1 MSEKQTAVWTGSSLK
16 GLAVSV
22 LLMATSSMTFA
33 DPFTAVGGFDGRA
46 RVSGPDQTA
55 VVPGGEAVLWARGL
69 QPNQPVY
76 LRQSGETLN
85 GGEPFIADG
94 EGNLNGRL
102 AIPANANPGMY
113 PVVAELG
120 GDAPYATTFDL
131 TVSAVLAET
140 GLEAYDVTSAAT
152 LKRPYQVVYGN
163 GAIYV
168 AASEGRPP
176 ITETYVAKID
186 PETLEVIAKVQPGP
200 APEGDG
206 RDMGHFAVHGI
217 GIDEEAGQIWVS
229 NTHQNTVAVYDANDL
244 SLIKQFDAGLVSH
257 PRDVVAHGGKVY
269 VTATFTPKVHVF
281 DSQTLQ
287 ELPTIEL
294 TSAPRGETFGAAGLS
309 LAAGAGKLFVASLG
323 SDEVAVID
331 LNDDTQSGGF
341 PVPGSK
347 NTIGIAV
354 NDDGTRAYTVGQNND
369 IVSVIDVPSGEV
381 LRQVNVGAKPLN
393 AVIEPQSGNI
403 FVTVRTADHVVVL
416 SPEGEILANLPTG
429 SLPNHLTQDGNG
441 NVFVVHM
448 ARRDGDAS
456 LGNKLTRISAAE

>member
-1 MSEKQTAVWTGSSLK
+1 MSNSTASATRRILR
-16 GLAVSV
+16 GLAVSAF
-22 LLMATSSMTFA
+22 LMATSSMSIA
-33 DPFTAVGGFDGRA
+33 DPFTAVGGFDGGI
-46 RVSGPDQTA
+46 RVFGPDQTA
-55 VVPGGEAVLWARGL
+55 VVPGGEAMLMGRGF
-69 QPNQPVY
+69 QPNQPVF
-76 LRQSGETLN
+76 LRQNGEALN
-85 GGEPFIADG
+85 GGEPFMADDKG
-94 EGNLNGRL
+94 SLRASL
-102 AIPANANPGMY
+102 AIPDTANPGMY

-140 GLEAYDVTSAAT
+140 GLDAYDVTSAAT

-163 GAIYV
+163 GALYI

-186 PETLEVIAKVQPGP
+186 PETLEVIAKAQPGP
-200 APEGDG
+200 APERDG

-229 NTHQNTVAVYDANDL
+229 NTHQDTVAVYDANDL

-287 ELPTIEL
+287 ELPTIEPG
-294 TSAPRGETFGAAGLS
+294 SARRGETFGAAGLS

-331 LNDDTQSGGF
+331 LATGTQSGGF

-354 NDDGTRAYTVGQNND
+354 NDDGTRAYAVGQNND
-369 IVSVIDVPSGEV
+369 IVSVIDVQSGEV

-393 AVIEPQSGNI
+393 AVVEPQSGNV
-403 FVTVRTADHVVVL
+403 FVTVRSADHVVVL

-429 SLPNHLTQDGNG
+429 SLPNHLTRDDMG

-448 ARRDGDAS
+448 ARRGADAS
-456 LGNKLTRISAAE
+456 LGNKITRISAAE